1 LTDAQDRRAT
11 SGVATTKIFVSYR
24 RGDTA
29 GFVHRLYEDLARKYG
44 RAAVF
49 MDLADIEPGEPF
61 PEEIREAAAA
71 AAVFLVVIGARWT
84 SIEDDEGNRRLDEP
98 GDWVVAEVA
107 AALGSGG
114 DVLPVLLEGASLPHA
129 DELPVP
135 IQGLLSRQAVE
146 VTPQRWEEDSRRL
159 RKAIDR
165 CLLGRRRRPPLS
177 WGLAAA
183 AVAAA
188 LAMLAWLVD
197 LTAVPGLSWGQRLLE
212 RGLARRAPAALGDDS
227 VWLVEVDDRQEGL
240 SQRRER
246 YADLLDTVAGAGS
259 SVVALDAV
267 FDWEQGG
274 GESATD
280 RRLAGAIESAAA
292 RGSAVILATSGLP
305 VSEETDGRPPRP
317 PSPVPAW
324 LEAAVGPRWGHVCPA
339 ITPADGGPFAR
350 IEVARLRH
358 DPAGPRGSR
367 AVWPTLALRAV
378 MERLGAPLAGYDFSN
393 REIHLCGPPSEAAG
407 RASEVCGGARTLIR
421 QIPVERFRQ
430 PRESA
435 AGNECLGVGAD
446 LLMVTL
452 QLLPAGAFAERT
464 RQAAD
469 TETLARARQPIVVV
483 GSLREEGQEALGGL
497 RGYQVHAQTIADLL
511 AGRTVRPA
519 GFLATLAMVVVAA
532 LVGGLWRRRGR
543 RPLAIS
549 EAPTPYRHWLL
560 SAVDAAVATAV
571 VTGLCYLAALL
582 VFGRSSV
589 VLAVPYVAAG
599 CAAAYL
605 LLALAERRRLV

>member
-1 LTDAQDRRAT
+1 
-11 SGVATTKIFVSYR
+11 
-24 RGDTA
+24 
-29 GFVHRLYEDLARKYG
+29 
-44 RAAVF
+44 
-49 MDLADIEPGEPF
+49 M
-61 PEEIREAAAA
+61 
-71 AAVFLVVIGARWT
+71 
-84 SIEDDEGNRRLDEP
+84 
-98 GDWVVAEVA
+98 
-107 AALGSGG
+107 
-114 DVLPVLLEGASLPHA
+114 
-129 DELPVP
+129 P

-177 WGLAAA
+177 WVLAAA
-183 AVAAA
+183 GVAVA

-197 LTAVPGLSWGQRLLE
+197 LTAVPGLSWSQRLLE
-212 RGLARRAPAALGDDS
+212 RGLARRAPAALGDDT

-274 GESATD
+274 GESAAD

-292 RGSAVILATSGLP
+292 GGSAVVLATSGLP

-324 LEAAVGPRWGHVCPA
+324 LEAAVGSRWGHVCPA
-339 ITPADGGPFAR
+339 ITPADDGPFAR

-358 DPAGPRGSR
+358 DPAGPQSSR

-378 MERLGAPLAGYDFSN
+378 MERLGTPLAGYDFSH
-393 REIHLCGPPSEAAG
+393 REIHLCGPPGEAAG

-435 AGNECLGVGAD
+435 TGNECLGVGAD

-452 QLLPAGAFAERT
+452 QLLPAGAFGERT
-464 RQAAD
+464 RQAAAHLLAKNQLLEAAGLPHLPGAS
-469 TETLARARQPIVVV
+469 TRGRPGHGTTRHPSKARAA
-483 GSLREEGQEALGGL
+483 GKSTGRE
-497 RGYQVHAQTIADLL
+497 RD
-511 AGRTVRPA
+511 R
-519 GFLATLAMVVVAA
+519 
-532 LVGGLWRRRGR
+532 
-543 RPLAIS
+543 
-549 EAPTPYRHWLL
+549 
-560 SAVDAAVATAV
+560 AVWS
-571 VTGLCYLAALL
+571 
-582 VFGRSSV
+582 RS
-589 VLAVPYVAAG
+589 
-599 CAAAYL
+599 
-605 LLALAERRRLV
+605 